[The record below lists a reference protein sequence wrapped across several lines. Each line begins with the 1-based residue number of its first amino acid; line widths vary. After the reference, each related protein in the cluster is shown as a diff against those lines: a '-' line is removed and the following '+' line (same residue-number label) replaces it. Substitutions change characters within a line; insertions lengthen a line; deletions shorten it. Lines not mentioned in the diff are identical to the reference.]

1 MKHEND
7 LHGVRD
13 ASVWARAFVE
23 LFPDADEDLMLGW
36 FANAIETGYEIG
48 RGRAR
53 QEYEQKAIEQI
64 ESSKNTE
71 SPAAREYKL
80 QIAQVYA
87 TLALLY
93 K

>member
-1 MKHEND
+1 METID

-23 LFPDADEDLMLGW
+23 LFPDADEGLMLGW

-53 QEYEQKAIEQI
+53 QEYEQKAIEYI
-64 ESSKNTE
+64 EASKRTGN
-71 SPAAREYKL
+71 PDYKL
-80 QIAQVYA
+80 GMAQVYA